1 MKRLILSAG
10 VLTAFLFGSVA
21 SDEIDKM
28 VVLIK
33 ARREGIALKELSS
46 TLNPFVTL
54 KKDINETKV
63 YVPEKKDDKI
73 ILNGIV
79 NNKAYINGKWHKEG
93 DEIAGYTL
101 KHIGTKGVV
110 LADDSRVKKV
120 FLRKKSEGI
129 IMMKEGK

>member
-1 MKRLILSAG
+1 MKKLILSVG
-10 VLTAFLFGSVA
+10 MLTTFLLGSVA
-21 SDEIDKM
+21 SEEIDKM

-33 ARREGIALKELSS
+33 APREGIALKELSS

-54 KKDINETKV
+54 RKDVNETKV

-79 NNKAYINGKWHKEG
+79 NNKAYINGAWHKEG

-101 KHIGTKGVV
+101 KYIGTKGVV
-110 LADDSRVKKV
+110 LTDDTRVKKV
-120 FLRKKSEGI
+120 LLRKKSKDI